1 MDRRISR
8 RRVIGLGA
16 AGLAAAAGVGMA
28 AASHESGRGQASEE
42 LGVLDEADPT
52 ATPRVYAVSGPLN
65 PTIPAISLSPPTPTP
80 TPSPT
85 PGPHPRFSRRPIWSS
100 EILGQVV
107 SSGPTDRPLCA
118 LTIDDGWY
126 SRDAVLE
133 VLKAQSVQLSFF
145 LAGRP
150 IAGDHGF
157 IARSLDAGFEIANHT
172 MDHYE
177 LVGKTADYVKNDLAD
192 FDNLVRDMVTGA
204 TTMPYMRPSGGTLNQ
219 TVVDASM
226 AAGYRPILW
235 SGSSG
240 DGSATTTP
248 EQMTANVIAAAK
260 PGAII
265 LMHFS
270 ERAVAALPAMIAG
283 IRAKGLE
290 PVSLSKLFEQ
300 APDIL

>member
-1 MDRRISR
+1 MDRRLSR
-8 RRVIGLGA
+8 RRLLGLGA
-16 AGLAAAAGVGMA
+16 TGVAAAAGLGIGA
-28 AASHESGRGQASEE
+28 ALRDSGSSPPGDEI
-42 LGVLDEADPT
+42 VVIDEADPT
-52 ATPRVYAVSGPLN
+52 ATPYVYTATPLL
-65 PTIPAISLSPPTPTP
+65 PDTPTP
-80 TPSPT
+80 TVAAPTPTATASPSPRARLT
-85 PGPHPRFSRRPIWSS
+85 RRPVWSS
-100 EILGQVV
+100 EVLKQVT
-107 SSGPTDRPLCA
+107 STGPTDRPLCA

-126 SRDAVLE
+126 SRDDVLE
-133 VLKAQSVQLSFF
+133 VLKQHKVQLSFF

-150 IAGDHGF
+150 IAGDHAF
-157 IARSLDAGFEIANHT
+157 IARALDAGFEIANHT
-172 MDHYE
+172 MDHYD
-177 LVGKTADYVKNDLAD
+177 LIGKTADYVKKDLAD

-204 TTMPYMRPSGGTLNQ
+204 TTMPYMRPSGGSLNQ

-240 DGSATTTP
+240 DGSASTTP
-248 EQMTANVIAAAK
+248 AQMTANVIASAK

-270 ERAVAALPAMIAG
+270 ERAVTALPGMIAG

-300 APDIL
+300 APDVI

>member
-1 MDRRISR
+1 MDRRLSR
-8 RRVIGLGA
+8 RRLLGLGA
-16 AGLAAAAGVGMA
+16 TGVAAAAGLGIGA
-28 AASHESGRGQASEE
+28 GCRDDGPSSRGDEI
-42 LGVLDEADPT
+42 VVIDEADPT
-52 ATPRVYAVSGPLN
+52 ATPYVYTATPLPDT
-65 PTIPAISLSPPTPTP
+65 PTPTLAPPTPTA
-80 TPSPT
+80 TPSPS
-85 PGPHPRFSRRPIWSS
+85 PRARFTRRPVWSS
-100 EILGQVV
+100 EILRQVT
-107 SSGPTDRPLCA
+107 STGPTDRPLCA

-126 SRDAVLE
+126 SRDEVLE
-133 VLKAQSVQLSFF
+133 VLKQQKVQLSFF

-172 MDHYE
+172 MDHYD
-177 LVGKTADYVKNDLAD
+177 LLGKTADYVKNDLAD

-204 TTMPYMRPSGGTLNQ
+204 TTKPYMRPSGGSLNQ

-240 DGSATTTP
+240 DGSASTTP
-248 EQMTANVIAAAK
+248 AQMTANVIASAK

-270 ERAVAALPAMIAG
+270 ERAVAALPGMIAG

-300 APDIL
+300 APDII